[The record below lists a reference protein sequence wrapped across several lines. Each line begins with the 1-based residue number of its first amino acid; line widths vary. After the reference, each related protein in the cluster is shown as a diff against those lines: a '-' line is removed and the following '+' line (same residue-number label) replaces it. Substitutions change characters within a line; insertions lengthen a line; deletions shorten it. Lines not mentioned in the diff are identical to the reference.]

1 MRPLDSPPLP
11 LPSGKLL
18 IFFLNHVD
26 PVYRSEVAEEEGA
39 VVAGINGFT
48 VESETN
54 KITKKA
60 ATVVQ
65 AKHSW
70 ALLLDRDSVFRR
82 KEREN

>member
-1 MRPLDSPPLP
+1 MRPLDSHPLL
-11 LPSGKLL
+11 LPSGNLKLEFESL
-18 IFFLNHVD
+18 SSQ
-26 PVYRSEVAEEEGA
+26 YRSEVAEEEGA

-48 VESETN
+48 LESETN

-60 ATVVQ
+60 TTVIQ

-82 KEREN
+82 AEREN

>member
-1 MRPLDSPPLP
+1 MSL
-11 LPSGKLL
+11 
-18 IFFLNHVD
+18 H
-26 PVYRSEVAEEEGA
+26 RSEVAEEEGA

-60 ATVVQ
+60 TTIIQ

-70 ALLLDRDSVFRR
+70 ALLLEQGSQFRR
-82 KEREN
+82 KEEEN